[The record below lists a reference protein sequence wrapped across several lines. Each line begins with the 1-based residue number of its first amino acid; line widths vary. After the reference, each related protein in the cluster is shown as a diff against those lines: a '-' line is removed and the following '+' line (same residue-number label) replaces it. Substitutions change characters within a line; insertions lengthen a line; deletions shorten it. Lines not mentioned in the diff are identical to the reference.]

1 MKALPELEHRQWRA
15 RANGR
20 YGTAI
25 TEGLFMAG
33 RDGVTF
39 KRWNEAFLRPGVER
53 PGTWNYGQQYIG
65 WHLVET
71 RSALEGAPNELSLY
85 ATESYWTG
93 KSSALRRYTLRMD
106 GFVSVN
112 ASMQGGEIVTKPV
125 QFQGNVLRL
134 NFSSSA
140 AGDVRVEIQN
150 AQGKAIPGF
159 ALDDCLPLFGDSP
172 ERRVE
177 WKSGT
182 DVSAL
187 AGQAVRLRFALRD
200 ADLFAFQFSKESDGV
215 SKATPQ

>member
-1 MKALPELEHRQWRA
+1 M
-15 RANGR
+15 
-20 YGTAI
+20 
-25 TEGLFMAG
+25 
-33 RDGVTF
+33 
-39 KRWNEAFLRPGVER
+39 
-53 PGTWNYGQQYIG
+53 
-65 WHLVET
+65 
-71 RSALEGAPNELSLY
+71 
-85 ATESYWTG
+85 
-93 KSSALRRYTLRMD
+93 RRYTQRMD

-140 AGDVRVEIQN
+140 AGDVRVEIQD
-150 AQGKAIPGF
+150 AQGKTIPGF

-182 DVSAL
+182 DVAAL

-200 ADLFAFQFSKESDGV
+200 ADLFAFQFSKETDGA
-215 SKATPQ
+215 SKATLQ